1 MDEKYKEF
9 YRPSQD
15 QLNKIVPKIESETT
29 TNADGYVSVDL
40 IEPAQKFY
48 NSQFDSRIDALEKRI
63 TELERK
69 IKEYETGG
77 GLFQKSP

>member
-1 MDEKYKEF
+1 MDEKYF
-9 YRPSQD
+9 RPSQE
-15 QLNKIVPKIESETT
+15 QLNKIVPKIESETI
-29 TNADGYVSVDL
+29 TNADADGYVSVDL
-40 IEPAQKFY
+40 IDPAQKFY
-48 NSQFDSRIDALEKRI
+48 NSQFDSRIEALQKRI

>member
-1 MDEKYKEF
+1 MDENY
-9 YRPSQD
+9 YRPSKE
-15 QLNKIVPKIESETT
+15 QLNKIVPKIESETIT
-29 TNADGYVSVDL
+29 DINLDCYVSADL
-40 IEPAQKFY
+40 TETGIE
-48 NSQFDSRIDALEKRI
+48 ALEKRI

>member
-1 MDEKYKEF
+1 MDEKYF
-9 YRPSQD
+9 RPSKE
-15 QLNKIVPKIESETT
+15 QLNKIVPKIESETI
-29 TNADGYVSVDL
+29 TNVNSDGYVSADL
-40 IEPAQKFY
+40 TETGIE
-48 NSQFDSRIDALEKRI
+48 ALEKRI